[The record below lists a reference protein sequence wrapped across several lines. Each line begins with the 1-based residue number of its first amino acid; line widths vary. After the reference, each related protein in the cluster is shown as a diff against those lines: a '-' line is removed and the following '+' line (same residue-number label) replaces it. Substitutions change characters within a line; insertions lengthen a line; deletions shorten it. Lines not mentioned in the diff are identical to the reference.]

1 MEKRKTGIK
10 NVAPYALYYANHPDP
25 CDICNCSVII
35 SVVLGFTKY
44 NIMTEPVFS
53 GLDNYKRLLTD
64 SKFIKALK
72 NTLELIVIIVP
83 LQTVSGILVSSF
95 LVANRKK
102 VLGKLANCIVFIPVL
117 CADAVA
123 GVVWR
128 EFLNGKLPVVE
139 HFFGL
144 FGIEPSMLLGDA
156 KKALIVVGLVAVWKY
171 MGYYVVIYSSACCPY
186 PIPIMRRQR

>member
-1 MEKRKTGIK
+1 
-10 NVAPYALYYANHPDP
+10 
-25 CDICNCSVII
+25 
-35 SVVLGFTKY
+35 
-44 NIMTEPVFS
+44 MTEPVFS

-144 FGIEPSMLLGDA
+144 FGIDAPGRCQKGADRRGACGSLEVYGLLRGHLFFRPA
-156 KKALIVVGLVAVWKY
+156 IHIRYLL
-171 MGYYVVIYSSACCPY
+171 
-186 PIPIMRRQR
+186 

>member
-10 NVAPYALYYANHPDP
+10 NIAPYAYITPITL
-25 CDICNCSVII
+25 ILVTFVIGSVII

-53 GLDNYKRLLTD
+53 GLDNYRRLLTD

-95 LVANRKK
+95 LESYGGNSSTENFR
-102 VLGKLANCIVFIPVL
+102 
-117 CADAVA
+117 
-123 GVVWR
+123 W
-128 EFLNGKLPVVE
+128 
-139 HFFGL
+139 
-144 FGIEPSMLLGDA
+144 
-156 KKALIVVGLVAVWKY
+156 WK
-171 MGYYVVIYSSACCPY
+171 ISLDYSG
-186 PIPIMRRQR
+186 